1 MSTPNSISEYLEAL
15 PQERQEP
22 MERLISVVRAN
33 IPAGFEE
40 AISYGM
46 PGWVVPHN
54 LYTAGYHV
62 DPELPLP
69 FMSLASQRNH
79 IALYHMGIYA
89 SPPLLDWFVQA
100 HTEHSKTKLNMG
112 KSCIRFKNVKNI
124 PYDLIGQLCAR
135 MSVQNWIEIYEAE
148 IKSD

>member
-1 MSTPNSISEYLEAL
+1 
-15 PQERQEP
+15 

-79 IALYHMGIYA
+79 IALYHMGVYA

-100 HTEHSKTKLNMG
+100 YPEHSKTKLNMG

>member
-1 MSTPNSISEYLEAL
+1 MSKPNSISEYLEAL

-79 IALYHMGIYA
+79 IALYHMGVYA

-100 HTEHSKTKLNMG
+100 YPEHSKTKLNMG